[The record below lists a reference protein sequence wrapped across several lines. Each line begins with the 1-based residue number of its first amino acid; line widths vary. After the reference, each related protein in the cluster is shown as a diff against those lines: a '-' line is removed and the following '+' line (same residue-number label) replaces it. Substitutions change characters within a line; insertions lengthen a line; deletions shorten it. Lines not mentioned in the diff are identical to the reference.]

1 MKMSYYLFKKE
12 QLIEQ
17 AKYQYHS
24 GGDKTKALLN
34 IIAKTERFWAK
45 MQERG
50 IETYQ
55 KKKKKQKLQIK
66 KKDIAWIL
74 V

>member
-1 MKMSYYLFKKE
+1 MKMSYYSFKKQ
-12 QLIEQ
+12 QLLEQ

-24 GGDKTKALLN
+24 GGGKKKELLN

-66 KKDIAWIL
+66 EKDILWIL